1 MNFINNNQARV
12 IVDAIARALNKSKP
26 CETPA
31 SKPGEGFDQ
40 YSSIMDSISA
50 LGSDDKVITV
60 GALKVILGQLL
71 SKHPIWNDNV
81 NQSE

>member
-1 MNFINNNQARV
+1 MNFINNNQASV
-12 IVDAIARALNKSKP
+12 IVDAIARALRKSKP
-26 CETPA
+26 CNTPT
-31 SKPGEGFDQ
+31 SKQGEGFDQ
-40 YSSIMDSISA
+40 YSSIMDSVSA

-71 SKHPIWNDNV
+71 SNSPIWNDSI